1 MAINFTPELLVRYIY
16 RETTTSETLA
26 IMDSLQDNYALREEY
41 NTLYKAYKELPN
53 VRFNPA
59 KGCLKKILNYSALN
73 AVGEQA

>member
-16 RETTTSETLA
+16 RETSTSETLA

-41 NTLYKAYKELPN
+41 NMLYKAYKEFPN

-59 KGCLKKILNYSALN
+59 KGCLKKILNYSALS